1 MREQPHQRLP
11 LICFAW
17 KINRLYQVL
26 ELQKSQSAKK
36 GSVVTPTVP
45 GTKCSREEGACS
57 GGFGCFIWGRV
68 VFVFVF
74 LSSTRQIRPS
84 SETPRANQP
93 FPTSSSHLPS
103 ASSLRCHLP
112 TLPVADAGG
121 WWGHSGKAWPPNS
134 AASEG
139 TVERQED
146 VCACG
151 RRTGEAGIPTKPPP
165 CLSSL
170 PKGEVG
176 PGPQR
181 GKFRGAWRDF
191 SSSHSFWQQDG
202 PRRWIFV
209 ASLLKKPHG
218 NFTSGINGW
227 VLEKRE

>member
-45 GTKCSREEGACS
+45 GTKCSRAEGACS

-93 FPTSSSHLPS
+93 FPTSSSHPPS

-146 VCACG
+146 VPVEGGPERPAFLLSLLLVCLLSRKG
-151 RRTGEAGIPTKPPP
+151 RWDQD
-165 CLSSL
+165 L
-170 PKGEVG
+170 KGESSRV
-176 PGPQR
+176 PG
-181 GKFRGAWRDF
+181 GT
-191 SSSHSFWQQDG
+191 
-202 PRRWIFV
+202 
-209 ASLLKKPHG
+209 SLVHTP
-218 NFTSGINGW
+218 SGSKMAPEGGY
-227 VLEKRE
+227 L